1 MAKRLE
7 ETQRFEQLA
16 QRIIPQ
22 GVLRRAWELEGGVSA
37 RTTALEIE
45 GPDGDRQTV
54 VMRRHGD
61 VDFNHNPNIAA
72 DEYRLL
78 EALQTLGIAAPR
90 PLYLGAADTVIDR
103 PYIVIEY
110 VEGETEF
117 EPADETDNVQRLA
130 AQLAA
135 IHRADSARLDLSFL
149 PRQEESET
157 ARINRRP
164 AHLDASLSEERIRG
178 FLESAWP
185 VSQRNPPALLHGD
198 FWPGNVLW
206 KEGRIAAVID
216 WEDAALGDPLADL
229 ANSRLEILFFFGPD
243 ALHHFTLAYL
253 HEHPAINVTNLPYW
267 DLCAALRPASKLSS
281 WGLDED
287 TKHTMRERH
296 ALFVNQAFEQMGR

>member
-1 MAKRLE
+1 MESK
-7 ETQRFEQLA
+7 ETQRFEPLA
-16 QRIIPQ
+16 QRIVPG
-22 GVLRRAWELEGGVSA
+22 GVLRRTQDLTGGVSA
-37 RTTALEIE
+37 QLTALEIE
-45 GPDGDRQTV
+45 GPDGGTQKV
-54 VMRRHGD
+54 VVRRHGD
-61 VDFNHNPNIAA
+61 ADCNANSNIAA

-78 EALQTLGIAAPR
+78 HALQAVGIAAPR
-90 PLYLGAADTVIDR
+90 PLYLGAADAVFDR

-117 EPADETDNVQRLA
+117 EPADEADNIRRLA

-135 IHRADSARLDLSFL
+135 IHRADIARLDLSFL

-157 ARINRRP
+157 VRINRRP
-164 AHLDASLSEERIRG
+164 AHLDDSLSEGRIRD
-178 FLESAWP
+178 FLESTWP
-185 VSQRNPPALLHGD
+185 ITQRNPQALLHGD

-229 ANSRLEILFFFGPD
+229 ANSRMEILFFFGLD
-243 ALHHFTLAYL
+243 ALDTFTRAYL
-253 HEHPAINVTNLPYW
+253 RELPALDVGNLHYW

-287 TKHTMRERH
+287 TKRTMRERH
-296 ALFVNQAFEQMGR
+296 ALFVNQAFEQLGR